1 MEDELKKDENELVL
15 DEMEELT
22 NAMDRKKK
30 RTKRLLA
37 KRRAK
42 VSSLVQLTL
51 YIFSGCST
59 FMAVYTNYKM
69 K

>member
-37 KRRAK
+37 KKRAK
-42 VSSLVQLTL
+42 VSSLVQLAV
-51 YIFSGCST
+51 YFFSGCST
-59 FMAVYTNYKM
+59 STVVWTNYKM

>member
-59 FMAVYTNYKM
+59 SMVVYTNYKM